1 VVVAFAAL
9 PLLVRLVPTSLPIAE
24 IPVIDARVLAFAALL
39 TAGTGVAF
47 GVLPALRACGGV
59 NLDGLREGSR
69 GGVGGRRERLR
80 SALVVAEVA
89 GSVVLLVCC
98 GLLLRALLRV
108 QSIDPGFRAGGV
120 LTLRTIL
127 PNPRYNKVSDRDR
140 FYSRVLGEV
149 GRLPGVTSAAF
160 VSFIPMSP
168 HGGIWPVS
176 VPGRDPDLKSRVA
189 LLRFVTPGY
198 FATLGIPLLA
208 GRDVDSTDS
217 SDAPFTAVV
226 SESFA
231 RRYWPGEN
239 PLGRHFQF
247 VEFDRTVVGV
257 VGEIRARGLERMSE
271 PQVYLPYRQV
281 PDGDVIWYA
290 PKDLVMRVSVT
301 PAALLTPLRQIVSAA
316 DPEQPISDVAMLS
329 DVVGGETAPRVV
341 QVRVLGAFAAIAFL
355 LAAIGIHGLLS
366 FSVSTRRQEIGV
378 RLALGAQRGAIVR
391 MILHESARLSAAG
404 MILGSAAAFYAA
416 SAMRTL
422 LAGLTPTDLPTY
434 AAAIALCFVMTLFG
448 SLLPALRALAVDPAT
463 VIRVEY

>member
-1 VVVAFAAL
+1 
-9 PLLVRLVPTSLPIAE
+9 
-24 IPVIDARVLAFAALL
+24 
-39 TAGTGVAF
+39 
-47 GVLPALRACGGV
+47 
-59 NLDGLREGSR
+59 
-69 GGVGGRRERLR
+69 
-80 SALVVAEVA
+80 
-89 GSVVLLVCC
+89 
-98 GLLLRALLRV
+98 
-108 QSIDPGFRAGGV
+108 
-120 LTLRTIL
+120 
-127 PNPRYNKVSDRDR
+127 
-140 FYSRVLGEV
+140 
-149 GRLPGVTSAAF
+149 
-160 VSFIPMSP
+160 
-168 HGGIWPVS
+168 
-176 VPGRDPDLKSRVA
+176 
-189 LLRFVTPGY
+189 
-198 FATLGIPLLA
+198 
-208 GRDVDSTDS
+208 
-217 SDAPFTAVV
+217 
-226 SESFA
+226 
-231 RRYWPGEN
+231 
-239 PLGRHFQF
+239 
-247 VEFDRTVVGV
+247 
-257 VGEIRARGLERMSE
+257 
-271 PQVYLPYRQV
+271 
-281 PDGDVIWYA
+281 
-290 PKDLVMRVSVT
+290 MRVSVT